1 VQVASDPKAVSVA
14 YIEAVGDKRLDELA
28 SLLHPRLE
36 ATIDDRTFNK
46 DEWIAALHRLAP
58 ILERN
63 VVRHTVVAGEQVS
76 VSYDFVTDTP
86 VGAVPSVEW
95 LGIEDGQIRT
105 IRLMFQ
111 TERWPEVMEELAR
124 RA

>member
-1 VQVASDPKAVSVA
+1 VQVASDPRAVSVA
-14 YIEAVGDKRLDELA
+14 YIEAVGDKRLDELG
-28 SLLHPRLE
+28 SLLHPQLE
-36 ATIDDRTFNK
+36 ATVDDRSFNR

-63 VVRHTVVAGEQVS
+63 DVRHTVVAGDQVS

-86 VGAVPSVEW
+86 VGAVPSIEW
-95 LGIEDGQIRT
+95 VRIEDGQVRT
-105 IRLMFQ
+105 IRLMFE
-111 TERWPEVMEELAR
+111 TARWPEVMEELAR

>member
-1 VQVASDPKAVSVA
+1 VA
-14 YIEAVGDKRLDELA
+14 YIEAVGHKRLDELD

-36 ATIDDRTFNK
+36 ATIDDRIFNK
-46 DEWIAALHRLAP
+46 DEWIAALQRLAP
-58 ILERN
+58 ILQRN
-63 VVRHTVVAGEQVS
+63 DVRHTVVAGDQVS

-95 LGIEDGQIRT
+95 LGIQDGQIRT
-105 IRLMFQ
+105 IRLMFE

>member
-1 VQVASDPKAVSVA
+1 VQVVSDPKAVSLA

-28 SLLHPRLE
+28 SLLHPQLE
-36 ATIDDRTFNK
+36 ATIDDRTFNR
-46 DEWIAALHRLAP
+46 DEWIAALQRLAP
-58 ILERN
+58 ILQRN
-63 VVRHTVVAGEQVS
+63 DVRHTVVAGDQVS
-76 VSYDFVTDTP
+76 VSYDFVTNTP
-86 VGAVPSVEW
+86 VGAVPSIEW

>member
-1 VQVASDPKAVSVA
+1 VQVVSDPKAVSLA

-28 SLLHPRLE
+28 SLLHPQLE
-36 ATIDDRTFNK
+36 ATIDDRTFNR
-46 DEWIAALHRLAP
+46 DEWIAALQRLAP
-58 ILERN
+58 ILQRN
-63 VVRHTVVAGEQVS
+63 DVRHTVVAGDQVS

-86 VGAVPSVEW
+86 VGAVPSIEW